1 MAVELKVNVINQ
13 LKLLRQSTFKD
24 IYCFLDE
31 KLRNDTDT
39 NLDIF
44 DYQFIMANFK
54 EMMKQ
59 VALVAGISPNDCE
72 VKVLD
77 ILGNCA

>member
-1 MAVELKVNVINQ
+1 MKDELNDKVYVDRSIIN
-13 LKLLRQSTFKD
+13 KN
-24 IYCFLDE
+24 
-31 KLRNDTDT
+31 KLRNDIDA

-44 DYQFIMANFK
+44 DYQFILANFK

-59 VALVAGISPNDCE
+59 IALVAGISPNDCE

>member
-1 MAVELKVNVINQ
+1 
-13 LKLLRQSTFKD
+13 
-24 IYCFLDE
+24 
-31 KLRNDTDT
+31 
-39 NLDIF
+39 
-44 DYQFIMANFK
+44 
-54 EMMKQ
+54 MKH